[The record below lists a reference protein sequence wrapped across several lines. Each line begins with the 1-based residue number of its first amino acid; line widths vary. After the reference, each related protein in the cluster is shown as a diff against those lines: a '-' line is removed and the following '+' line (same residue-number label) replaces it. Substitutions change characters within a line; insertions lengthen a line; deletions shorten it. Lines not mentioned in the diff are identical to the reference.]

1 MSFILAFLRVKDSN
15 RREEKES
22 IVSVMGKV
30 GVKEKI
36 YEYKNNLF
44 IYFSFGKY
52 IAVKPN
58 YSEQR

>member
-1 MSFILAFLRVKDSN
+1 
-15 RREEKES
+15 
-22 IVSVMGKV
+22 MGKV

>member
-1 MSFILAFLRVKDSN
+1 
-15 RREEKES
+15 
-22 IVSVMGKV
+22 MGKV
-30 GVKEKI
+30 GVKGKI